1 LNFNVFNVVI
11 TSMSYIRTYKGIHA
25 RTHTRIFIHIF
36 ACYYIYMCVCILCS
50 LLIIAS
56 LSSPGPGSLGPR
68 LEEMTS
74 LPIAEDKKDEDE
86 CFVIWKQGDLT

>member
-1 LNFNVFNVVI
+1 
-11 TSMSYIRTYKGIHA
+11 
-25 RTHTRIFIHIF
+25 
-36 ACYYIYMCVCILCS
+36 MCVCILCS

>member
-1 LNFNVFNVVI
+1 
-11 TSMSYIRTYKGIHA
+11 MH
-25 RTHTRIFIHIF
+25 THTHVYLYIYLH
-36 ACYYIYMCVCILCS
+36 ATIYMCVCILCS